1 MPYFAVTVEHGPGWD
16 DSRPM
21 RGQDEWDAHARYM
34 DELVDNGFIVLGG
47 PLSDGRRVLLAV
59 SADDENEIE
68 ARFAADPWRPMGLL
82 VTAQDEAW
90 EILLDGRG

>member
-16 DSRPM
+16 DSRAM
-21 RGQDEWDAHARYM
+21 REQDEWDAHARYM
-34 DELVDNGFIVLGG
+34 DELVDDGFIVLGG
-47 PLSDGRRVLLAV
+47 PLGDGRRVLIAV
-59 SADDENEIE
+59 SAEDESEIE

-82 VTAQDEAW
+82 VTATIDTW